1 MGAMKHLMMDQ
12 LDQMD
17 AAKRIAHD
25 MGALD
30 RCEIHEEYINPYFDN
45 DDFLPNSLGQVSSQT
60 YEAIK
65 KLGAASRAELMKLF
79 EEAIYQA
86 DYCHSCEKNA
96 SE

>member
-45 DDFLPNSLGQVSSQT
+45 DDFFETLLDR
-60 YEAIK
+60 YHHKDEAIK
-65 KLGAASRAELMKLF
+65 KLGVASRAELMKLF
-79 EEAIYQA
+79 EEAIYQE